1 MQQRQW
7 RLQQQQRPTDGRRHS
22 TTASASTT
30 PFEGSLVGSGLKF
43 AVVVAR
49 FNDLVTKLLLE
60 GAVGAFES
68 HGADVTGVE
77 VRCWGRCCCASRVC
91 DRLVPAG
98 SLG

>member
-49 FNDLVTKLLLE
+49 FNDLVTKLLLD
-60 GAVGAFES
+60 GALSSFHR
-68 HGADVTGVE
+68 HGVAAADVD
-77 VRCWGRCCCASRVC
+77 VRRCCRSKLLL
-91 DRLVPAG
+91 LVLHG
-98 SLG
+98 GMTG